1 MPVYLNPAQQYLIG
15 MNPRDL
21 VAVCGRGFGK
31 SVIQAFRILDCVK
44 RMPRSSG
51 GMVGPSV
58 KLMLR
63 NILPSI
69 TQHFEA
75 WGYMRD
81 IHWVVGKR
89 PPRQWHW
96 PEPLIRPDN
105 YDNVISFWNGTVL
118 HLISQDR
125 SGTSN
130 SMSLDWLAIDE
141 AKFIDFE
148 QLKQETFQANRG
160 QEQFFHNC
168 FLHHGMTITGDMP
181 ITQEGSWF
189 LRYREMQDPEILR
202 IIEGLVYQRA
212 RLLQGAEKHG
222 MTPRIE
228 LNIKKTD
235 KNLAYFRSQAL
246 LYKEYSSLENLTVLG
261 KKYFYDMKRNLPRL
275 TFQTSVMCQRIEANA
290 MGFYS
295 ALKNS
300 ILYSASDINYIDGL
314 EYDREAANEVD
325 SRWDADVDPNR
336 PLIVGFDA
344 NANINCLVVG
354 QTARDNSGRLV
365 LRILKSFYVK
375 YDRKLPELIEDF
387 CKYYKYHKHKK
398 VIFYYDS
405 TFVGNNYALQNDD
418 FAHFI
423 KYEFMRQ
430 GWQVADEYVGRP
442 MEHRDKQL
450 LISRMMKGNAKLQ
463 IMINRD
469 NNPDLLIAL
478 RLAGVKD
485 NKKDKSKEKYQET
498 SESPLESRTDFT
510 DAFDTVCIGAE
521 KFPRYDGV
529 SGLGAGGGL

>member
-1 MPVYLNPAQQYLIG
+1 MEVYLNPAQQYLLG

-21 VAVCGRGFGK
+21 IAVCGRGFGK
-31 SVIQAFRILDCVK
+31 SVVQARRILDCVT

-58 KLMLR
+58 TLMMR

-81 IHWVVGKR
+81 VHWVVGKR
-89 PPRQWHW
+89 PPRQFHW

-105 YDNVISFWNGTVL
+105 YENVLSFWNGTVL

-125 SGTSN
+125 KGTSN
-130 SMSLDWLAIDE
+130 SLSLDWLAIDE

-148 QLKQETFQANRG
+148 QLKNETFQANRG
-160 QEQFFHNC
+160 QEQIFHSC
-168 FLHHGMTITGDMP
+168 FLHHGMTVTGDMP
-181 ITQEGSWF
+181 LTQEGSWF
-189 LRYREMQDPEILR
+189 LRYRDMQNEELLKV
-202 IIEGLVYQRA
+202 IEGLVVQRA
-212 RLLQGAEKHG
+212 RLLRGAERYG
-222 MTPRIE
+222 MSSRIE
-228 LNIKKTD
+228 MNIQKTD
-235 KNLAYFRSQAL
+235 KNLSFFRKHAL
-246 LYKEYSSLENLTVLG
+246 LYREYSSLENLTVLG
-261 KKYFYDMKRNLPRL
+261 RKYFFDMKRNLPRL
-275 TFQTSVMCQRIEANA
+275 TFLTSVMCQRIEANS

-295 ALKNS
+295 SLRNS

-314 EYDREAANEVD
+314 EYDREKTREID
-325 SRWDADVDPNR
+325 SRWDADVDTSR
-336 PLIVGFDA
+336 PLIIGFDA

-354 QTARDNSGRLV
+354 QTARDESGRV
-365 LRILKSFYVK
+365 CLRILKSFYVK
-375 YDRKLPELIEDF
+375 YDRKLPELVQDF
-387 CKYYKYHKHKK
+387 CHYYRYHKHKR
-398 VIFYYDS
+398 VIFYYDH

-423 KYEFMRQ
+423 KYAFMGE
-430 GWQVADEYVGRP
+430 GWMVADEYIGSA
-442 MEHRDKQL
+442 MEHHDKQL

-485 NKKDKSKEKYQET
+485 NKKDKSLEKRIET
-498 SESPLESRTDFT
+498 AESPLESRTDFT

-521 KFPRYDGV
+521 KFPRYDG
-529 SGLGAGGGL
+529 GLGAGSGL